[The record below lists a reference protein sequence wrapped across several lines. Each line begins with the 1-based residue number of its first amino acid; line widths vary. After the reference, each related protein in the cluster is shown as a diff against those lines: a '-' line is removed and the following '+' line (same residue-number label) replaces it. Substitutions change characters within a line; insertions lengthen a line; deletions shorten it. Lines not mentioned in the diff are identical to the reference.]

1 MKTESL
7 NVAIIEDN
15 DPKMES
21 LYQRFKS
28 LQGKYKALLS
38 FNNLSQVLDH
48 AGCLN
53 KYIIVVHIKSNGSEW
68 IKGISQLKNN
78 WPNCY
83 ILVLSE
89 HCEGDYVLKIIT
101 AGAAGYMSSDISTEK
116 IEEAIV
122 EIAEGGAPV
131 TPMVARKLV
140 EYFQVCRTKTN
151 ELTKR
156 ELEVTKCL
164 VNGMSYKL
172 IAAELNVSIDTVRKH
187 ITSVYNKLNINSK
200 GELFAIYRDVINY

>member
-1 MKTESL
+1 METKNL
-7 NVAIIEDN
+7 NVAIVEDN

-21 LYQRFKS
+21 FYNGLKS
-28 LQGKYKALLS
+28 LSDKYNSLIT
-38 FNNLSQVLDH
+38 FNGLAQVLSYS
-48 AGCLN
+48 GCLN
-53 KYIIVVHIKSNGSEW
+53 KYIILVHIKSFGSEW
-68 IKGISQLKNN
+68 INGISQFKNN
-78 WPNCY
+78 WPNCC

-89 HCEGDYVLKIIT
+89 HYEGDYVLKIIT
-101 AGAAGYMSSDISTEK
+101 AGAAGYIGSDISTEK
-116 IEEAIV
+116 IEEAIL

-140 EYFQVCRTKTN
+140 EYFQLCRAKTN

-172 IAAELNVSIDTVRKH
+172 IAAELNVSIDTIRKH
-187 ITSVYNKLNINSK
+187 ITSVYNKLDINSK